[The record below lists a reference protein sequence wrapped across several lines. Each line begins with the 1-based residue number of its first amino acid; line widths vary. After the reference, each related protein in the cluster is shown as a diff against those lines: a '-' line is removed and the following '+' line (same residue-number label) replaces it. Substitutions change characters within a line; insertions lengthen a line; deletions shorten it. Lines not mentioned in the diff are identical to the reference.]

1 MIVKMKKV
9 SLVVLNKER
18 KEALTQLKKVGVVHL
33 EQVEGKGEQ
42 LAAFKEASNNA
53 MVASSILGEIKL
65 PKKHTAA
72 AELSCDEVAAKC
84 REVLEL
90 SEKKKKLME
99 EISSDS
105 AEIESRCRELL
116 R

>member
-65 PKKHTAA
+65 PKKHAA

-84 REVLEL
+84 REVIEL

-105 AEIESRCRELL
+105 AEIERYRAMK
-116 R
+116 RQ

>member
-1 MIVKMKKV
+1 MIVPMKKV

-53 MVASSILGEIKL
+53 MVACSILGEIKA
-65 PKKHTAA
+65 PKN
-72 AELSCDEVAAKC
+72 
-84 REVLEL
+84 
-90 SEKKKKLME
+90 
-99 EISSDS
+99 
-105 AEIESRCRELL
+105 
-116 R
+116 

>member
-42 LAAFKEASNNA
+42 LAAFKEASNDGCFFY
-53 MVASSILGEIKL
+53 SW
-65 PKKHTAA
+65 
-72 AELSCDEVAAKC
+72 
-84 REVLEL
+84 
-90 SEKKKKLME
+90 
-99 EISSDS
+99 
-105 AEIESRCRELL
+105 
-116 R
+116 